1 MPKPSTPRV
10 PSYRRHKPTG
20 QAVVTINGRDI
31 YLGKWNSA
39 ASKDEYDRLIA
50 EFLANGRRL
59 QSDADVTVVEV
70 LNAYRKFAEN
80 YYRKDGRVTSE
91 YGCILES
98 LKIVRELYGRKIA
111 NDFGPLALKAVRQRM
126 VDKGWSRGHIN
137 KSIGRIRRCFKWAV
151 ENELVRRDMYHGL
164 MAVSGLRKGRSEARE
179 PDPVMP
185 VDDATV
191 QATLPHLSPVVADMI
206 RFQRITGCRPQDV
219 CNLRPCDVDTSGE
232 VWLYRPCT
240 HKTEHH
246 GRERVIPI
254 GPKGQD
260 ILRPYLLREKETHCF
275 RPVDSEKKRRE
286 VRHENR
292 TTPLAYGNRPG
303 TNRKRKPKRSA
314 SEQYAADSYRRAIHR
329 ACDLAFPPP
338 EPLSRRE
345 RETVQQW
352 HDRLTEKQRAE
363 LNQWQS
369 DHRWSPNQLRHSAG
383 TEIRKRFGLEAA
395 QVILGH
401 ASADVTQVYAER
413 DLQKAVEIM
422 REVG

>member
-1 MPKPSTPRV
+1 MPKPATSRV

-20 QAVVTINGRDI
+20 HAVVTINGRDI

-39 ASKDEYDRLIA
+39 ASKGEYDRLIA

-59 QSDADVTVVEV
+59 QSDADATVVEV

-111 NDFGPLALKAVRQRM
+111 NDFGPLALKAVRERM

-191 QATLPHLSPVVADMI
+191 QATLPHLTPIVADMI

-232 VWLYRPCT
+232 VWLYRPST

-275 RPVDSEKKRRE
+275 RPVDSERKRRE
-286 VRHENR
+286 ELHASRS
-292 TTPLAYGNRPG
+292 TSISCGNRPG
-303 TNRKRKPKRSA
+303 TNCKRKPKRSA
-314 SEQYAADSYRRAIHR
+314 GEQYTAASYRRAIHR

-338 EPLSRRE
+338 EPLSQRDG
-345 RETVQQW
+345 ETKSQSL
-352 HDRLTEKQRAE
+352 DRLTDKQRAE
-363 LNQWQS
+363 LGKWQS
-369 DHRWSPNQLRHSAG
+369 DHRWSPNRLRHSAG

>member
-1 MPKPSTPRV
+1 MPKPATSRV

-20 QAVVTINGRDI
+20 HAVVTINGRDI

-39 ASKDEYDRLIA
+39 ASKGEYDRLIA

-59 QSDADVTVVEV
+59 QSDADATVVEV

-111 NDFGPLALKAVRQRM
+111 NDFGPLALKAVRERM

-191 QATLPHLSPVVADMI
+191 QATLPHLTPIVADMI

-232 VWLYRPCT
+232 VWLYRPST

-246 GRERVIPI
+246 GRNESSRSD
-254 GPKGQD
+254 PKG
-260 ILRPYLLREKETHCF
+260 
-275 RPVDSEKKRRE
+275 
-286 VRHENR
+286 R
-292 TTPLAYGNRPG
+292 T
-303 TNRKRKPKRSA
+303 
-314 SEQYAADSYRRAIHR
+314 
-329 ACDLAFPPP
+329 F
-338 EPLSRRE
+338 
-345 RETVQQW
+345 
-352 HDRLTEKQRAE
+352 
-363 LNQWQS
+363 
-369 DHRWSPNQLRHSAG
+369 
-383 TEIRKRFGLEAA
+383 
-395 QVILGH
+395 
-401 ASADVTQVYAER
+401 
-413 DLQKAVEIM
+413 
-422 REVG
+422 

>member
-1 MPKPSTPRV
+1 MPKPSASRL
-10 PSYRRHKPTG
+10 PSYRLHKPTG
-20 QAVVTINGRDI
+20 QAVVTLNGRDI

-39 ASKDEYDRLIA
+39 ASRSEYDRLIA
-50 EFLANGRRL
+50 EFLANGRQLRYEV
-59 QSDADVTVVEV
+59 DTTVVEV
-70 LNAYRKFAEN
+70 LNAYRKYAEQ
-80 YYRKDGRVTSE
+80 YYRKNGEVTRE
-91 YGCILES
+91 YGCIKEA
-98 LKIVRELYGRKIA
+98 LKIVRELYGRKSA
-111 NDFGPLALKAVRQRM
+111 DEFGPLALKAVRQRM
-126 VDKGWSRGHIN
+126 VDNGWSRGYIN

-164 MAVSGLRKGRSEARE
+164 MAVSGLRKGRSEAHE
-179 PDPVMP
+179 PAPVLP

-191 QATLPHLSPVVADMI
+191 QATLPHLTCVVADMI

-219 CNLRPCDVDTSGE
+219 CNLRPCDLDTSGE
-232 VWLYRPCT
+232 VWLYRPAT

-246 GRERVIPI
+246 GRERIIPI

-260 ILRPYLLREKETHCF
+260 ILRPYLLREKESHCF
-275 RPVDSEKKRRE
+275 SPVDSERKRRE
-286 VRHENR
+286 ELHAQRS
-292 TTPLAYGNRPG
+292 TPLSYGNRPG
-303 TNRKRKPKRSA
+303 SNRVRKPKVSA
-314 SEQYAADSYRRAIHR
+314 GERYTADSYRRAIHR
-329 ACDLAFPPP
+329 ACDLAFPAP
-338 EPLSRRE
+338 EPLCRRDNE
-345 RETVQQW
+345 GLGQW

-363 LNQWQS
+363 LEQWQS
-369 DHRWSPNQLRHSAG
+369 KHRWSPNRLRHSAG

>member
-1 MPKPSTPRV
+1 MSKPATSRV

-20 QAVVTINGRDI
+20 QAVVTIAGRDV

-39 ASKDEYDRLIA
+39 ASRAEYDRLIA

-59 QSDADVTVVEV
+59 QSDADTTVVEV

-91 YGCILES
+91 YGCIKEA
-98 LKIVRELYGRKIA
+98 LKIVRELYGRKLA
-111 NDFGPLALKAVRQRM
+111 DDFGPLALKAVRQRM
-126 VDKGWSRGHIN
+126 IDKGWSRGHIN

-151 ENELVRRDMYHGL
+151 ENELVKRDMYHGL

-206 RFQRITGCRPQDV
+206 RFQRLTGSRPQDV

-232 VWLYRPCT
+232 VWLYRPST

-260 ILRPYLLREKETHCF
+260 LLRPYLLREKETHCF
-275 RPVDSEKKRRE
+275 CPVESEKKRRQE
-286 VRHENR
+286 LHESR
-292 TTPLAYGNRPG
+292 TTPLSCGNRPG
-303 TNRKRKPKRSA
+303 TNRKRKPKRTA
-314 SEQYAADSYRRAIHR
+314 GEQYTVHSYRRAIHR
-329 ACDLAFPPP
+329 ACDIAFAAP
-338 EPLSRRE
+338 EPLFCRDDESRA
-345 RETVQQW
+345 QW
-352 HDRLTEKQRAE
+352 LDRLTVHQRAE
-363 LNQWQS
+363 LEKWQS
-369 DHRWSPNQLRHSAG
+369 DHRWSPNRLRHSAA
-383 TEIRKRFGLEAA
+383 TEIRKRYGLEGA
-395 QVILGH
+395 QVVLGH
-401 ASADVTQVYAER
+401 ASCGVTQVYAER

>member
-1 MPKPSTPRV
+1 MPKVSSNRV
-10 PSYRRHKPTG
+10 PSYRRHKSTG

-39 ASKDEYDRLIA
+39 ASKAEYDRLVA
-50 EFLANGRRL
+50 EFLANGRQLR
-59 QSDADVTVVEV
+59 DEVDTTVVEV
-70 LNAYRKFAEN
+70 INAYRKYAEQ
-80 YYRKDGRVTSE
+80 YYRKNGQVTRE
-91 YGCILES
+91 YGCIKEA
-98 LKIVRELYGRKIA
+98 LKIVRELYGRKLA
-111 NDFGPLALKAVRQRM
+111 DDFGPLALKAVRQRM
-126 VDKGWSRGHIN
+126 VDNGWSRGYIN

-191 QATLPHLSPVVADMI
+191 QATLPHLTPIVADMI

-219 CNLRPCDVDTSGE
+219 CNLRPCDVDMSGE
-232 VWLYRPCT
+232 VWLYRPST

-254 GPKGQD
+254 GPKGQE
-260 ILRPYLLREKETHCF
+260 ILRPYLLREKESHCF
-275 RPVDSEKKRRE
+275 SPVDSEKKR
-286 VRHENR
+286 HEELHSNR
-292 TTPLAYGNRPG
+292 KTPLSCGNRPG
-303 TNRKRKPKRSA
+303 KNRKRKPKRA
-314 SEQYAADSYRRAIHR
+314 AGEEYTADSYRRAIHR

-338 EPLSRRE
+338 EPLSQRDG
-345 RETVQQW
+345 ETKSQRL
-352 HDRLTEKQRAE
+352 DRLTDKQRAE
-363 LNQWQS
+363 LEKWQS
-369 DHRWSPNQLRHSAG
+369 DHRWSPNRLRHSAG

>member
-1 MPKPSTPRV
+1 MPKSSSLRV

-31 YLGKWNSA
+31 YLGKWNTA
-39 ASKDEYDRLIA
+39 ASKAEYDRLIA
-50 EFLANGRRL
+50 EFLTHGRQL
-59 QSDADVTVVEV
+59 PNNSEKTIVEV
-70 LNAYRKFAEN
+70 LNAYRQFAEN
-80 YYRKDGRVTSE
+80 YYRKRGKVTRE
-91 YGCILES
+91 YSGIKDA
-98 LKIVRELYGRKIA
+98 LKLVRELYGRTIA
-111 NDFGPLALKAVRQRM
+111 NEFGPLALKAIRQQM
-126 VDKGWSRGHIN
+126 IGKGWSRGYVN

-151 ENELVRRDMYHGL
+151 ENELVRPDMYHGL

-179 PDPVMP
+179 SDPVQP

-191 QATLPHLSPVVADMI
+191 EATLPHLTPIVADMV
-206 RFQRITGCRPQDV
+206 RLQRITGCRPQDV
-219 CNLRPCDVDTSGE
+219 CNLRPCDVDMMGD
-232 VWLYRPCT
+232 VWLYRPDT

-275 RPVDSEKKRRE
+275 RPIDSEKKRLAE
-286 VRHENR
+286 RHANR
-292 TTPLAYGNRPG
+292 RTPLSYGNRPG
-303 TNRKRKPKRSA
+303 TSKKRKPKRTA
-314 SEQYAADSYRRAIHR
+314 GEQYTTASYRRAIHR
-329 ACDLAFPPP
+329 ACDLAFPAP
-338 EPLSRRE
+338 EPLCRHNEESVRE
-345 RETVQQW
+345 WKE
-352 HDRLTEKQRAE
+352 RLSDAQRAE

-369 DHRWSPNQLRHSAG
+369 EHRWSPNRLRHSAG
-383 TEIRKRFGLEAA
+383 TEIRKKFGLEAA
-395 QVILGH
+395 QVVLGH

>member
-1 MPKPSTPRV
+1 MPKPATPRV

-59 QSDADVTVVEV
+59 QSDADATVVEV

-137 KSIGRIRRCFKWAV
+137 KAIGRIRRCFKWAV

-164 MAVSGLRKGRSEARE
+164 MAVSGLRKGRSEAHE
-179 PDPVMP
+179 PDPVLP
-185 VDDATV
+185 VDDVTV
-191 QATLPHLSPVVADMI
+191 QATLPHLTQVVADMV

-219 CNLRPCDVDTSGE
+219 CNLRPCDVDMSGE
-232 VWLYRPCT
+232 VWLYRPAT

-246 GRERVIPI
+246 GRERIIPI

-275 RPVDSEKKRRE
+275 SPVDSEKNRRE
-286 VRHENR
+286 ELHASRSTR
-292 TTPLAYGNRPG
+292 LSCGNRPG
-303 TNRKRKPKRSA
+303 TNRKRKPKRTA
-314 SEQYAADSYRRAIHR
+314 GEQYTAHSYRRAIHR
-329 ACDLAFPPP
+329 ACDIAFPAR
-338 EPLSRRE
+338 EPLCRRDDE
-345 RETVQQW
+345 SQVQW
-352 HDRLTEKQRAE
+352 LDRLTDKQRAE
-363 LNQWQS
+363 LDQWQS
-369 DHRWSPNQLRHSAG
+369 DHRWSPNRLRHSAA
-383 TEIRKRFGLEAA
+383 TEIRKRFGLEGA

>member
-1 MPKPSTPRV
+1 MPKPTTPRV

-39 ASKDEYDRLIA
+39 ESKAEYDRLIA

-59 QSDADVTVVEV
+59 QSDADATVVEV

-137 KSIGRIRRCFKWAV
+137 KAIGRIRRCFKWAV
-151 ENELVRRDMYHGL
+151 ENELVRPDMYHGL
-164 MAVSGLRKGRSEARE
+164 MAVSGLRKGRSEAKE
-179 PDPVMP
+179 TDPVLP
-185 VDDATV
+185 VDDETV
-191 QATLPHLSPVVADMI
+191 QSTLPHLTSVVADMV

-219 CNLRPCDVDTSGE
+219 CNLRPCDVDMSGE
-232 VWLYRPCT
+232 VWLYRPAT

-246 GRERVIPI
+246 GRERIIPI
-254 GPKGQD
+254 GPKGQE
-260 ILRPYLLREKETHCF
+260 ILREYLSREKDANCF
-275 RPVDSEKKRRE
+275 SPVDSEKKRRE
-286 VRHENR
+286 DRHASR
-292 TTPLAYGNRPG
+292 ATRLSCGNRPG
-303 TNRKRKPKRSA
+303 TNRKRTPKRSA
-314 SEQYAADSYRRAIHR
+314 GEQYTAHSYRRAIHR
-329 ACDLAFPPP
+329 ACDIAFPAP
-338 EPLSRRE
+338 EPLCQRNDES
-345 RETVQQW
+345 QGQW
-352 HDRLTEKQRAE
+352 NDRLTEKQRADLE
-363 LNQWQS
+363 KWQS
-369 DHRWSPNQLRHSAG
+369 EHRWSPNRLRHSAG

-413 DLQKAVEIM
+413 DLQKAVQIM

>member
-1 MPKPSTPRV
+1 MPKLATPRV

-59 QSDADVTVVEV
+59 QSDAGTTVVEV

-137 KSIGRIRRCFKWAV
+137 KAIGRIRRCFKWAV
-151 ENELVRRDMYHGL
+151 ENELVRRDLYHGL

-191 QATLPHLSPVVADMI
+191 QATLPHLTSVVAAMV

-219 CNLRPCDVDTSGE
+219 CNLRPCDVDMSGE
-232 VWLYRPCT
+232 VWLYRPS
-240 HKTEHH
+240 
-246 GRERVIPI
+246 
-254 GPKGQD
+254 
-260 ILRPYLLREKETHCF
+260 THCWGAVHSPQLPPSHPPGVRYCLSRNRTALSPRRRKPSAMARSTDGQAASRT
-275 RPVDSEKKRRE
+275 RPVAIRPPLVSESPASLRRHRDSQTVRVGRRPS
-286 VRHENR
+286 H
-292 TTPLAYGNRPG
+292 
-303 TNRKRKPKRSA
+303 
-314 SEQYAADSYRRAIHR
+314 
-329 ACDLAFPPP
+329 
-338 EPLSRRE
+338 
-345 RETVQQW
+345 
-352 HDRLTEKQRAE
+352 
-363 LNQWQS
+363 
-369 DHRWSPNQLRHSAG
+369 
-383 TEIRKRFGLEAA
+383 
-395 QVILGH
+395 LG
-401 ASADVTQVYAER
+401 AR
-413 DLQKAVEIM
+413 I
-422 REVG
+422 G

>member
-1 MPKPSTPRV
+1 
-10 PSYRRHKPTG
+10 
-20 QAVVTINGRDI
+20 VVTINGRDR
-31 YLGKWNSA
+31 YLGNWNSA
-39 ASKDEYDRLIA
+39 ASKAEYDRIIT
-50 EFLANGRRL
+50 EFLANSRRL
-59 QSDADVTVVEV
+59 QSDANQTVVEV

-91 YGCILES
+91 YGCIVGA

-126 VDKGWSRGHIN
+126 VDKGWCRGHIN
-137 KSIGRIRRCFKWAV
+137 KSIGRVRRCFKWAA

-179 PDPVMP
+179 PAPVMP
-185 VDDATV
+185 VDDETA

-206 RFQRITGCRPQDV
+206 RFQRITGCRPQDA
-219 CNLRPCDVDTSGE
+219 CNLRPCDVDMSRE
-232 VWLYRPCT
+232 VWLYRPST

-275 RPVDSEKKRRE
+275 SPVYSEKKRRE
-286 VRHENR
+286 ELHARR
-292 TTPLAYGNRPG
+292 STPLSCGNRPG
-303 TNRKRKPKRSA
+303 TNRKRKPERSA
-314 SEQYAADSYRRAIHR
+314 GEQYTADSCRRAIHR
-329 ACDLAFPPP
+329 ACDVAFPPP
-338 EPLSRRE
+338 EPLCRRDDE
-345 RETVQQW
+345 SLGQW
-352 HDRLTEKQRAE
+352 HDRLTEKQRTE
-363 LNQWQS
+363 LEKWQS
-369 DHRWSPNQLRHSAG
+369 DHRWSPNRLRHSAG

>member
-1 MPKPSTPRV
+1 
-10 PSYRRHKPTG
+10 
-20 QAVVTINGRDI
+20 
-31 YLGKWNSA
+31 
-39 ASKDEYDRLIA
+39 
-50 EFLANGRRL
+50 
-59 QSDADVTVVEV
+59 VVEV
-70 LNAYRKFAEN
+70 LNAYRKCAEN

-91 YGCILES
+91 YGCIVEA

-151 ENELVRRDMYHGL
+151 ENELVGRDVYHGL
-164 MAVSGLRKGRSEARE
+164 MAVSGLRKGRSDARE

-191 QATLPHLSPVVADMI
+191 QATLPHLTCVVADMV

-219 CNLRPCDVDTSGE
+219 CNIRPCDVDISGE
-232 VWLYRPCT
+232 VWLYRPST

-275 RPVDSEKKRRE
+275 SPEDSERNRRE
-286 VRHENR
+286 ERHSNR
-292 TTPLAYGNRPG
+292 TTPLSCGNRPG
-303 TNRKRKPKRSA
+303 TNRKRKPQRSA
-314 SEQYAADSYRRAIHR
+314 GEHYTANTYRRAIHR
-329 ACDLAFPPP
+329 ACDNAFLPP
-338 EPLSRRE
+338 EPLSQRE
-345 RETVQQW
+345 DETMKKW
-352 HDRLTEKQRAE
+352 HDRLTDKQRAE
-363 LNQWQS
+363 LEKWQS
-369 DHRWSPNQLRHSAG
+369 DHRWSPNRLRHSAG